1 MVEKGVVCS
10 RTTVD
15 SRTNASS
22 VAKLDI
28 SSKTVLKETNLQKTM
43 LCLLLVNST
52 VTTGLSTAELRRT

>member
-10 RTTVD
+10 RTMVD

-28 SSKTVLKETNLQKTM
+28 SSKTVLNETNLQKTM
-43 LCLLLVNST
+43 PCLLLVNST